1 MRNHPSED
9 RADAAEPSGPP
20 PPPSDRMEKS
30 VGDEEAD
37 VTRMRNQRETRMSLE
52 DQVETNRLVL
62 QLVTD
67 SRFNMTQINGQRKL
81 GGPPPGWKGPPP
93 GPGCEVFVGK
103 IPRTLYEHEIYP
115 IFRRMGEVYEIRLM
129 MDFSGTNRGY
139 CFVMFGKPEFAQ
151 KAIRELDNFE
161 IRPGRRIGVVAS
173 INNCR
178 LYVGQLPTDVAS
190 ETVIRKI
197 YDITDD
203 VGQVSVYRN
212 VEDQARYALIS
223 YKTHRGAAMARR
235 RLVPERATL
244 FGGAEVSIDWAH
256 PGMYPSNVIE
266 ETGTVDEDGSIELSR
281 SFVGNETKRYQNRR
295 KARDEF
301 LDHSIRAYLQSDRGA
316 PRGRQ
321 SASHLKQAGCTI
333 GAIRSYL
340 NSAAGEANKII
351 CGSLEFIPQQSLG
364 QAYAEMA
371 KISGKAPGTNS
382 SFELNGG
389 SSSSESSASS
399 SQGTEGANSEF
410 GMVGVAVNNLL
421 NFDRLSIG
429 EEKNRTVAAGG
440 GNLFANVQE
449 GYESLNLF
457 ENYTFGGNSHGNID
471 DQVNHSWDNNFA
483 DNCFD
488 ESNSQQE
495 KIDGEIQF
503 EVDNNFGAKNRK
515 TGREGE
521 QKSRVNRG
529 KKNFAFEQSEGTV
542 YAGSNLLD
550 DNVQGPIEFGGE
562 KFSRTIG
569 TPLNNKRGDGF
580 SNLLQKQFS
589 EKNSGLTK
597 SAAKAATIT
606 RSNLISNVCRQ
617 NDWQTIAVNNFN
629 FANFAPPSGRENGR
643 SMLTQNR
650 NIGIN
655 SLVLDKNNKNS
666 ATGRC
671 NNQRAQNFHQRG
683 KMAALSQEHGYQ
695 INPNC
700 MNLNNLNDGR
710 DWISAQLAY
719 NACDFNPDYFN
730 ANSCRLASSGNS
742 LAAYLGQ
749 EFLPDQLQP
758 VFVPSHNRQNNLRNL
773 FHTGEKTLVNIAQA
787 ACCRIAPA
795 QFQNKKTSNFEN
807 PPKAGRPILSRSHA
821 SLPQMH

>member
-1 MRNHPSED
+1 MRNYARED
-9 RADAAEPSGPP
+9 RADAADSSAGPP
-20 PPPSDRMEKS
+20 IEKS
-30 VGDEEAD
+30 IADEEAES
-37 VTRMRNQRETRMSLE
+37 TRLRNQREAQMSLE
-52 DQVETNRLVL
+52 DQVETSKLVL

-178 LYVGQLPTDVAS
+178 LYVGQLPPDVS
-190 ETVIRKI
+190 SDYVIKKI

-212 VEDQARYALIS
+212 AEDQARYALIS

-235 RLVPERATL
+235 RLVPERASL
-244 FGGAEVSIDWAH
+244 FSGAEVSIDWAH

-266 ETGTVDEDGSIELSR
+266 ETGTVDDDGNFETSR
-281 SFVGNETKRYQNRR
+281 IFIGNETKRYQNRR
-295 KARDEF
+295 RARDEF
-301 LDHSIRAYLQSDRGA
+301 LDHSIRAYLQSDRA

-321 SASHLKQAGCTI
+321 SASHQRQADCAI

-351 CGSLEFIPQQSLG
+351 CGSLESIPQQRFR
-364 QAYAEMA
+364 QAYVEMA
-371 KISGKAPGTNS
+371 EIAAKAPRSNS

-389 SSSSESSASS
+389 SSSSESSACS
-399 SQGTEGANSEF
+399 SQGADGANSEL
-410 GMVGVAVNNLL
+410 GTVSTALNNFL

-429 EEKNRTVAAGG
+429 EDENRNVAAGDV
-440 GNLFANVQE
+440 NLFANMQE

-457 ENYTFGGNSHGNID
+457 ENYTFAGHSHNNVD
-471 DQVNHSWDNNFA
+471 DGVNRSLDNNFA

-488 ESNSQQE
+488 EFNPQQGQ
-495 KIDGEIQF
+495 IHGGIHF
-503 EVDNNFGAKNRK
+503 ELDNNFGAKNRK
-515 TGREGE
+515 MGHEGE
-521 QKSRVNRG
+521 QKSRLHRG
-529 KKNFAFEQSEGTV
+529 KKNFAFQQSEAIDYT
-542 YAGSNLLD
+542 GSNLLD
-550 DNVQGPIEFGGE
+550 GNVQRPIDFGGE
-562 KFSRTIG
+562 NFSRTIG
-569 TPLNNKRGDGF
+569 TPLSDNRGDGF

-597 SAAKAATIT
+597 PAGKAATIS
-606 RSNLISNVCRQ
+606 RLNLNSNVCRQ
-617 NDWQTIAVNNFN
+617 SDWQTTAVNNFN
-629 FANFAPPSGRENGR
+629 FANFAPPPNRENGR
-643 SMLTQNR
+643 SILSQNR

-655 SLVLDKNNKNS
+655 SLVLNKNNKNS
-666 ATGRC
+666 AAGRC
-671 NNQRAQNFHQRG
+671 NNNQRAENFHQRG
-683 KMAALSQEHGYQ
+683 KIAAVSQKHGYQ
-695 INPNC
+695 INGNS
-700 MNLNNLNDGR
+700 MNLNNNPHAR
-710 DWISAQLAY
+710 RAWISAQLAY
-719 NACDFNPDYFN
+719 NNACDFNPDYFN
-730 ANSCRLASSGNS
+730 TNSCGLASTGNS
-742 LAAYLGQ
+742 LAVYLGPQ
-749 EFLPDQLQP
+749 FLPNQSQP
-758 VFVPSHNRQNNLRNL
+758 LFIPTNDRQNNLRNF
-773 FHTGEKTLVNIAQA
+773 FHEGEKTLANIAQA
-787 ACCRIAPA
+787 ASCRIAPA
-795 QFQNKKTSNFEN
+795 QFQNKKVSNFET
-807 PPKAGRPILSRSHA
+807 PPKGGRPILSRAYA
-821 SLPQMH
+821 SLPQMQ